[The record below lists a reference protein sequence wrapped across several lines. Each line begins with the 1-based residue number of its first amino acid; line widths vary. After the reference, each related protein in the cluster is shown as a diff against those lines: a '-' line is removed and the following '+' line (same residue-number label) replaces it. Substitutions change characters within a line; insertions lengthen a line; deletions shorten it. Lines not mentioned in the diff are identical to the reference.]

1 MMICDDTSLI
11 VDNGKF
17 SFLHMNELL
26 GKQLSIF
33 LFYYGQV
40 SKKKSYLYFHTKKYK
55 RKENEQKIFCMI

>member
-55 RKENEQKIFCMI
+55 RK

>member
-11 VDNGKF
+11 VDNDKF
-17 SFLHMNELL
+17 SFLHMNEFL

-40 SKKKSYLYFHTKKYK
+40 SKKNHICIFIQKNIKEKKMNKKY
-55 RKENEQKIFCMI
+55 FA